1 MLLLVTLF
9 SDSLPFLSNSFLPNV
24 FLSKARLFWFHY
36 KHRFLNR
43 ILFVAFWKREL
54 CNFVR
59 KSDIGKLGYSKK
71 ISCNFT
77 ILWISMRRVL
87 CEIWKVFNYIVFIF
101 FLSFFSDYGK
111 MSLILWFQQILKKLL
126 KKNIK

>member
-9 SDSLPFLSNSFLPNV
+9 SDSLLFCPIAFCPMSFCPRHVIFGFIIN
-24 FLSKARLFWFHY
+24 
-36 KHRFLNR
+36 RFLNT